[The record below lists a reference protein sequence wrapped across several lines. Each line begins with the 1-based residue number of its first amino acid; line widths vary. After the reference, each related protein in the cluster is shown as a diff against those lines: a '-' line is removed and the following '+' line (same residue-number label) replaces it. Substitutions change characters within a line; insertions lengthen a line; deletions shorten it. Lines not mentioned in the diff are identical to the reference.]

1 MRIKIVGRHTKP
13 LIQMA
18 TERGL
23 EVDQEHFDVILCHG
37 GDGTLLGAER
47 DYPGVPKLALR
58 PDSECRKCPRH
69 RTENMLDALARDTL
83 IRTRLIKL
91 LVEIQGDGSALG
103 MNDIILHNADPL
115 SAVRYRVWIND
126 ELYSEEIV
134 GDGLVAAT
142 PFGSSA
148 YYRSITHSVIR
159 SGIGLAFNNST
170 EPIDHI
176 VLSDEEVVHVLI
188 TRGPAVLGADNDP
201 HRRRLSEGSKIVIRR
216 ADCHAEMLAAD
227 TLLCNNCSRLDGR
240 KWNRHGG
247 LLSL

>member
-1 MRIKIVGRHTKP
+1 
-13 LIQMA
+13 MA
-18 TERGL
+18 AEWGL
-23 EVDQEHFDVILCHG
+23 TVDDQRCDIILCHG

-47 DYPGVPKLALR
+47 DFPGVPKLAIR
-58 PDSECRKCPRH
+58 PDSECRKCPLH
-69 RTENMLDALARDTL
+69 KTSAMLDALARDAL
-83 IRTRLIKL
+83 VRTRLIKL
-91 LVEIQGDGSALG
+91 QVELEGGDTALG

-176 VLSDEEVVHVLI
+176 VLSEEEVVRVLI

-201 HRRRLSEGSKIVIRR
+201 HRRRLSEGSKMTIRK
-216 ADCHAEMLAAD
+216 ADCCAEMLAAD
-227 TLLCNNCSRLDGR
+227 TLLCNHCARLDGR